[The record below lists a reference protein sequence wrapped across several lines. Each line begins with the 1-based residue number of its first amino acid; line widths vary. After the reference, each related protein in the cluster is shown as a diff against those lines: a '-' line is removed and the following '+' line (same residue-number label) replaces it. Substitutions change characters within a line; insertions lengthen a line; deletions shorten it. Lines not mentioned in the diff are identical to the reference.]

1 MSKELVE
8 RHVQAMVDEATKL
21 ADFDRL
27 DRTTIEMLRR
37 HIAVLEGHQAS
48 LRAISLAIS
57 EALREL
63 WWSAGTDARLK
74 IERVSELALEIRN
87 EDAITVEPVILAGA
101 NKPQEDQTK
110 AIVRGDHK

>member
-8 RHVQAMVDEATKL
+8 RHIQAMVDEATKL

-57 EALREL
+57 DEIGRASCR
-63 WWSAGTDARLK
+63 
-74 IERVSELALEIRN
+74 ERVFRA
-87 EDAITVEPVILAGA
+87 V
-101 NKPQEDQTK
+101 
-110 AIVRGDHK
+110 